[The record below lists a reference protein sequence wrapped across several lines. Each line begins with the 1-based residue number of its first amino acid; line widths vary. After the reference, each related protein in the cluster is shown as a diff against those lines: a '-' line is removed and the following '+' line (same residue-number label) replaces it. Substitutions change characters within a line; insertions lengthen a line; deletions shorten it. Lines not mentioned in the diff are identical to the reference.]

1 MRLLNDTVS
10 ALQGIFPEPSNVV
23 PDEVQDIMLEI
34 NYTLEEAIIGSEEST
49 TRERLEMIE
58 NMLTDLRKELAEQF
72 ANN

>member
-34 NYTLEEAIIGSEEST
+34 NYTLEEAITGSEEST

-58 NMLTDLRKELAEQF
+58 NMLTDLRKQLEQEF

>member
-1 MRLLNDTVS
+1 
-10 ALQGIFPEPSNVV
+10 
-23 PDEVQDIMLEI
+23 MLEI